1 LAKCGEILR
10 NRYFYFI
17 LFFRK
22 SGVFLNR
29 LSDDLG
35 KVSARNP
42 NKTLVATFDVL
53 KAVSGNIVLVEKMPP
68 SAYKQTS

>member
-1 LAKCGEILR
+1 
-10 NRYFYFI
+10 
-17 LFFRK
+17 
-22 SGVFLNR
+22 LNR

-35 KVSARNP
+35 KVKTRNP

-68 SAYKQTS
+68 R